1 MTNNV
6 VLAPETAVT
15 ESIVVDR
22 LRKSYERPSGGDL
35 TYAIDGV
42 SFEVPQGK
50 FVTLLGPSG
59 CGKTTTLRCVAGLE
73 QAQEGRI
80 DLGGQVVF
88 DAMGKRYVRPEDRP
102 IAMVPQSYGI
112 WPHLKV
118 IDNAAFPLRY
128 GRNRGR
134 AKDVRERALRMLDQ
148 VGLAAMADRWA
159 TQLSGGQQQ
168 RLAFARALLCE
179 PEVLLLDEP
188 LSNLDAKLRAQLRQ
202 ELRSF
207 QEQFGVTAL
216 YVTHDQSEALALSD
230 KVIVMNKGRVEQI
243 DEPQRI
249 YARPRSSFV
258 ADFIG
263 SANLFAVQHVSRPGP
278 DGGVVAETGIGA
290 VLCGESAPGA
300 RGGDGGFVCV
310 RPENVQVRTAEGERP
325 ALSDNEFL
333 GTVASSEFLGDRLE
347 LVVRSGDVSIT
358 AFARAGFACR
368 PGQEVVVALDPG
380 ATRYLPD

>member
-1 MTNNV
+1 MKNAAGSTH
-6 VLAPETAVT
+6 AGHA
-15 ESIVVDR
+15 ESIVVTG
-22 LRKSYERPSGGDL
+22 LRKSYERAKGSEV

-42 SFEVPQGK
+42 SFDVPKGK

-80 DLGGQVVF
+80 DMGGQVVF
-88 DAMGKRYVRPEDRP
+88 DASANRDVRPEDRP

-112 WPHLKV
+112 WPHMTV

-134 AKDVRERALRMLDQ
+134 SKDVRRRALQMLDQ
-148 VGLAAMADRWA
+148 VGLAAVADRWA

-216 YVTHDQSEALALSD
+216 YVTHDQSEALAMSD
-230 KVIVMNKGRVEQI
+230 TVIVMNQGRIEQI

-249 YARPRSSFV
+249 YGRPRTSFV

-263 SANLFAVQHVSRPGP
+263 SANLFPVRHASPVHRDGSVLVGTGLGSVLCETSADDPGP
-278 DGGVVAETGIGA
+278 
-290 VLCGESAPGA
+290 
-300 RGGDGGFVCV
+300 RDGGFVCV
-310 RPENVQVRTAEGERP
+310 RPENVQVQATESRSTELA
-325 ALSDNEFL
+325 DNEFR
-333 GTVASSEFLGDRLE
+333 GTVVTSEFLGDRLE
-347 LVVRSGDVSIT
+347 LVIRCGEVSIT
-358 AFARAGFACR
+358 AFARADFGGR
-368 PGQEVVVALDPG
+368 PGQDITLALDP
-380 ATRYLPD
+380 ATTIYLAG